1 VIDWSV
7 KAGTQAQIT
16 TAGCKPRTVRTGP
29 TGGRLLSGHETEL
42 ATMTSRQIRPAN
54 INGQPIITVS

>member
-7 KAGTQAQIT
+7 KAGTHAQIT
-16 TAGCKPRTVRTGP
+16 TAGCKPRTVRSAP

-42 ATMTSRQIRPAN
+42 TTMTS
-54 INGQPIITVS
+54 